1 MALMR
6 SKRRISA
13 LVTAM
18 AALAA
23 TGLLTAGAA
32 TPAPGDTANLR
43 LTKTDSPDPVTVGQT
58 LTYTV
63 TVSNNGPD
71 GATKVTMV
79 DTLPNSVDF
88 ISASPSA
95 GSCTQKARHVTC
107 NLGSIPAG
115 TPANV
120 STPTV
125 SIQVRPTKPGSITN
139 SATVT
144 SAEND
149 PAKANNTDTATTRV
163 NAAGPPAQPTCRG
176 VAATIV
182 GTAGDN
188 NLVGT
193 GGRDIVLARAGDDV
207 ILTDGGKDLVCAGR
221 GHDIVRSGGRG
232 DRVFGGGGPDK
243 LVGGAGAD
251 VLRGNGGRDR
261 LLGGRG
267 PDLMVGGRGF
277 DVCRGGPG
285 DDEDRSCE
293 HG

>member
-1 MALMR
+1 MR
-6 SKRRISA
+6 SKRRITA
-13 LVTAM
+13 LVMAM
-18 AALAA
+18 AALATA
-23 TGLLTAGAA
+23 GLLSAGVA

-43 LTKTDSPDPVTVGQT
+43 LTKADSPDPVAVGQT

-71 GATKVTMV
+71 GATNVTMV
-79 DTLPNSVDF
+79 DTMPNSVDF
-88 ISASPSA
+88 ISATPSS
-95 GSCTQKARHVTC
+95 GSCTQQARKVTC
-107 NLGSIPAG
+107 HLGSIAAG

-163 NAAGPPAQPTCRG
+163 NAAAGPPPAAQPTCHGR
-176 VAATIV
+176 VATIV
-182 GTAGDN
+182 GTSGDN

-193 GGRDIVLARAGDDV
+193 GGRDVVLARAGDDV
-207 ILTDGGKDLVCAGR
+207 ILTDGGRDVVCAGR

-232 DRVFGGGGPDK
+232 DRVYGGGGPDK
-243 LVGGAGAD
+243 EVGGGGAD

-261 LLGGRG
+261 LLGGRA
-267 PDLMVGGRGF
+267 PDLMVG
-277 DVCRGGPG
+277 
-285 DDEDRSCE
+285 
-293 HG
+293 

>member
-1 MALMR
+1 MR
-6 SKRRISA
+6 SKGRITA

-18 AALAA
+18 AAIAA
-23 TGLLTAGAA
+23 CGLLTAGAA

-43 LTKTDSPDPVTVGQT
+43 LTKTDSPDPVTAGQT

-63 TVSNNGPD
+63 TVFNNGPD

-88 ISASPSA
+88 ISATPSA
-95 GSCTQKARHVTC
+95 GNCIQKARKVTC
-107 NLGSIPAG
+107 NLGAIG
-115 TPANV
+115 TATQANV
-120 STPTV
+120 TTPTV
-125 SIQVRPTKPGSITN
+125 SIQVRPTRAGSITN
-139 SATVT
+139 SATVS

-149 PAKANNTDTATTRV
+149 PAKANNTDTATTKV
-163 NAAGPPAQPTCRG
+163 NAAASPPAQPTCRG

-193 GGRDIVLARAGDDV
+193 GGRDVVLARAGDDV
-207 ILTDGGKDLVCAGR
+207 ILTDGGRDLVCAGR

-251 VLRGNGGRDR
+251 VLHGNGGRDR
-261 LLGGRG
+261 LLGGRA

>member
-1 MALMR
+1 MR
-6 SKRRISA
+6 SKGRITA

-18 AALAA
+18 AAIAA
-23 TGLLTAGAA
+23 CGLLTAGAA

-43 LTKTDSPDPVTVGQT
+43 LTKTDSPDPVTAGQT

-63 TVSNNGPD
+63 TVFNNGPD
-71 GATKVTMV
+71 GATKVTRV

-88 ISASPSA
+88 ISATPSA
-95 GSCTQKARHVTC
+95 GNCIQKARKVTC
-107 NLGSIPAG
+107 NLGAIG
-115 TPANV
+115 TATQANV
-120 STPTV
+120 TTPTV
-125 SIQVRPTKPGSITN
+125 SIQVRPTRAGSITN
-139 SATVT
+139 SATVS

-149 PAKANNTDTATTRV
+149 PAKANNTDTATTKV
-163 NAAGPPAQPTCRG
+163 NAAASPPAQPTCRG

-193 GGRDIVLARAGDDV
+193 GGRDVVLARAGDDV
-207 ILTDGGKDLVCAGR
+207 ILTDGGRDLVCAGR

-243 LVGGAGAD
+243 LVGGRA
-251 VLRGNGGRDR
+251 
-261 LLGGRG
+261 